1 MIAYLDL
8 PSGISGDIF
17 LGCLVDAG
25 WAVDSLVATVEKM
38 NLPTASWSIER
49 QTVMRGALR
58 ATLVQVAVQEGDQ
71 HRHLH
76 HIRQIIEAA
85 ELPDAV
91 KQRAIAVFTRLAQ
104 AEANVHGTTVEQIH
118 FHEVGALDA
127 IIDIVGTCA
136 GLHELGIEKLYA
148 SGLPLGEG
156 WTNSAHGRIP
166 LPAPATLILLA
177 EVNAPTR
184 PAPGPGELVTPTGA
198 ALVAELATFSQPRMQ
213 LKRIGTGTG
222 QKDFPWP
229 NVARLW
235 LGEALESGALI
246 EIETNI
252 DDMNPELYSAV
263 SAKLFAAGALDVWTT
278 PIQMKKGRPATL
290 LSVLAP
296 SAHEST
302 LTHLL
307 LTETTTLGVR
317 IHPVYRHEAERQF
330 VTVQTKYGE
339 VRVKLKR
346 VNGEVIGAKPEFDD
360 CLKLAEEKKVAVRRV
375 YEAAQVVASGVE
387 G

>member
-58 ATLVQVAVQEGDQ
+58 ATLVQVAVQEGGQ

-148 SGLPLGEG
+148 SGLPLGKVG
-156 WTNSAHGRIP
+156 PNRVSG
-166 LPAPATLILLA
+166 PAPR
-177 EVNAPTR
+177 PP
-184 PAPGPGELVTPTGA
+184 PAP
-198 ALVAELATFSQPRMQ
+198 
-213 LKRIGTGTG
+213 
-222 QKDFPWP
+222 
-229 NVARLW
+229 
-235 LGEALESGALI
+235 
-246 EIETNI
+246 
-252 DDMNPELYSAV
+252 
-263 SAKLFAAGALDVWTT
+263 
-278 PIQMKKGRPATL
+278 
-290 LSVLAP
+290 
-296 SAHEST
+296 
-302 LTHLL
+302 
-307 LTETTTLGVR
+307 
-317 IHPVYRHEAERQF
+317 
-330 VTVQTKYGE
+330 
-339 VRVKLKR
+339 
-346 VNGEVIGAKPEFDD
+346 
-360 CLKLAEEKKVAVRRV
+360 
-375 YEAAQVVASGVE
+375 
-387 G
+387 